1 MMKPKLI
8 MVAGYAVLAS
18 ILVISFYGLG
28 QSLASSG
35 FETDDHDLDH
45 EYRERYDDNDQRVA
59 MKMNPMYVE
68 ECGSCHMAYPAMLLP
83 EGSWRKIMAGL
94 EDHFDENA
102 EFDTTTGREI
112 EDYLVRE
119 STRVSYRK
127 LFRNLGDETPLR
139 ITELPYFVHEHD
151 EIPAR
156 FVANNDRVRSLS
168 QCNACHRDAERGR
181 FDEDDVV
188 IPGFGRWDD

>member
-1 MMKPKLI
+1 METKFTLA
-8 MVAGYAVLAS
+8 AGSVVLAT
-18 ILVISFYGLG
+18 IMIISFYGLG
-28 QSLASSG
+28 QSLASGRYES
-35 FETDDHDLDH
+35 DDRDLDH
-45 EYRERYDDNDQRVA
+45 ESHEEYGENYRQGA
-59 MKMNPMYVE
+59 MTMNTTYVE

-83 EGSWRKIMAGL
+83 RQSWRNIMAGL
-94 EDHFDENA
+94 EDHFGENA
-102 EFDTTTGREI
+102 ELDDATRAEI

-119 STRVSYRK
+119 SGRVSYKK
-127 LFRNLGDETPLR
+127 LFRNLDSAAPLR

-156 FVANNDRVRSLS
+156 FVAGNDQVRSLS

-188 IPGFGRWDD
+188 IPGVGRWDD

>member
-1 MMKPKLI
+1 MMETKFNLAAGSVVLVTI
-8 MVAGYAVLAS
+8 M
-18 ILVISFYGLG
+18 IISFYGLG
-28 QSLASSG
+28 QSIASGVYES
-35 FETDDHDLDH
+35 DDHDLDH
-45 EYRERYDDNDQRVA
+45 ESHEEYGENYRRGA
-59 MKMNPMYVE
+59 MTMNLTYVE
-68 ECGSCHMAYPAMLLP
+68 ECGSCHMAYPAMSLP
-83 EGSWRKIMAGL
+83 QQSWRNIIAGL
-94 EDHFDENA
+94 EDHFGENA
-102 EFDTTTGREI
+102 ELDDATRGEI

-119 STRVSYRK
+119 SGRVAFKK
-127 LFRNLGDETPLR
+127 LSRNLGSATPLR

-156 FVANNDRVRSLS
+156 FVAGNDQVKSLS

>member
-1 MMKPKLI
+1 MKPKFN
-8 MVAGYAVLAS
+8 MAVGSAVLAAVL
-18 ILVISFYGLG
+18 IIGFYGLG
-28 QSLASSG
+28 QSLASGGNES
-35 FETDDHDLDH
+35 DDHDLDH
-45 EYRERYDDNDQRVA
+45 EYHEEYNENYGKGV
-59 MKMNPMYVE
+59 MKMNAAYVE

-83 EGSWRKIMAGL
+83 QQSWRKIMAGL
-94 EDHFDENA
+94 EDHFGENA
-102 EFDTTTGREI
+102 ELDNATRGEI

-119 STRVSYRK
+119 SGRVSYKK
-127 LFRNLGDETPLR
+127 LFRNLGNAAPLR

-156 FVANNDRVRSLS
+156 FVAGNDQVMSLN